1 MGAWSIN
8 VEDSDSFAD
17 VYDGFFDIYNNGAS
31 PECATLE
38 VKELFSEYF
47 EGYED
52 SNNSWFALA
61 YAQWETKSLEQC
73 VYEKVRSIIS
83 SGSDLKLW
91 EELGASK
98 EDIKNR
104 RIVLDSFLEEISSD
118 KKTKK
123 KRKKPKHDFRVN
135 KLVELVA
142 PDNQKVFTVTEEFSD
157 GKYIHTSALMMWG
170 SGGGSVFYFTK
181 EGAQVSAK
189 WQDSQKLVITAEN
202 GVKFL
207 KKDDSAFFCGDKV
220 EVTYLVGSIIEQADA
235 PDVNSRNRHE

>member
-1 MGAWSIN
+1 MSVWGVN

-17 VYDGFFDIYNNGAS
+17 VYDSFFDIYNHGAG
-31 PECATLE
+31 PEYASSE
-38 VKELFSEYF
+38 VKESFSEYF
-47 EGYED
+47 EDYED

-61 YAQWETKSLEQC
+61 FAQWETKSLEQS

-98 EDIKNR
+98 EGIKNR
-104 RIVLDSFLEEISSD
+104 KIALDLFLEEISSER
-118 KKTKK
+118 KTKK
-123 KRKKPKHDFRVN
+123 RRKKPKHDFRTN

-170 SGGGSVFYFTK
+170 SGGGSIFYFSK
-181 EGAQVSAK
+181 EGTQVSAE
-189 WQDSQKLVITAEN
+189 WQDSQKLIVTTEKGIEFA
-202 GVKFL
+202 
-207 KKDDSAFFCGDKV
+207 KKDDSAFFCGDKI
-220 EVTYLVGSIIEQADA
+220 EIIYL
-235 PDVNSRNRHE
+235 